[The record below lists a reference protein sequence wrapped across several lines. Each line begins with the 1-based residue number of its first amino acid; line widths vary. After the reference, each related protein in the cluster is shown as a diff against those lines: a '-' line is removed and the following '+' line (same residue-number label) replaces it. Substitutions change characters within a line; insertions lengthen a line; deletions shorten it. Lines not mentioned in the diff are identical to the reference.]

1 MKSVKGG
8 IEIENK
14 TLDPF
19 FILTLKAIVTSK
31 NKVYSYGCLLRV
43 DKELFAKYWKVSKN
57 IGLKISLQ
65 FYQIKISS
73 FCKNGFYCFALLN

>member
-14 TLDPF
+14 TLDPLL
-19 FILTLKAIVTSK
+19 ILTLKAIVTSK

-43 DKELFAKYWKVSKN
+43 DKELFAKY
-57 IGLKISLQ
+57 L
-65 FYQIKISS
+65 
-73 FCKNGFYCFALLN
+73 